1 MSSHRRFSMKALAF
15 ALSIAVGST
24 GCFST
29 WVGLQATGHAGAPDE
44 NVREERV
51 PQPGVRE
58 HLAVTLADDG
68 HFKCASSQTATDI
81 VYHSGYRYGSKW
93 KKGAALMF
101 LAEAALAT
109 ALYFS
114 NPEDPSK
121 RATYIVGAGFF
132 ALDAIGT
139 GVIAFIPR
147 KEIYREQSVAVTT
160 PVRDACP
167 DGLSVQIAAETYPI
181 DAAGAI
187 GELGQAALA
196 EWQRTPNS
204 ELLVDFE
211 GRTSPVRSDGL
222 VRSAIFDVPAG
233 TLAGDTLA
241 TATLPK

>member
-1 MSSHRRFSMKALAF
+1 MKSLALCLALAV
-15 ALSIAVGST
+15 SST

-29 WVGLQATGHAGAPDE
+29 WVGLQATGHPGAVDE

-58 HLAVTLADDG
+58 HLAVTLTADG
-68 HFKCASSQTATDI
+68 HFKCTATQTATDV

-93 KKGAALMF
+93 KKGAAIMV

-114 NPEDPSK
+114 NPDDPGK
-121 RATYIVGAGFF
+121 RMSYRIGAGFF

-139 GVIAFIPR
+139 AAIAFIPR
-147 KEIYREQSVAVTT
+147 KEIYREQSVAVST
-160 PVRDACP
+160 PVRDVCP
-167 DGLSVQIAAETYPI
+167 EDLSVQIAAETYPI
-181 DAAGAI
+181 DAAGSV
-187 GELGQAALA
+187 GELGEAALA

-204 ELLVDFE
+204 QLLVDFA

-233 TLAGDTLA
+233 TLAGGALA
-241 TATLPK
+241 TATIPK